1 MDEDQLENQSLIA
14 LSHPRALMEM
24 YNKIHLV
31 FMPAHTISIFQSMDQ
46 RVISTFESCSLRNT
60 FCKTIASIAFPL
72 VDLCKVN

>member
-46 RVISTFESCSLRNT
+46 RVISTFKSYLKSI
-60 FCKTIASIAFPL
+60 FCKAIAVIVIPL
-72 VDLCKVN
+72 MNQEKVS

>member
-46 RVISTFESCSLRNT
+46 RVISTFKSYLKSI
-60 FCKTIASIAFPL
+60 FCKAIAVIVIPL
-72 VDLCKVN
+72 MNQEEVS

>member
-14 LSHPRALMEM
+14 LSHPRVLMEM
-24 YNKIHLV
+24 YNEIQLV

-46 RVISTFESCSLRNT
+46 RVISIFESCSLKNT
-60 FCKTIASIAFPL
+60 FYKATASIAIPL